1 MREQGNVKDGDD
13 GRSRKYSI
21 QIDPVVRRLLV
32 SLSACPGVTI
42 SLRGP
47 LQPAV
52 LFGWM
57 IMMIGGLN
65 SLTRHRKHIVLP

>member
-32 SLSACPGVTI
+32 SLSVCPGVHYLAKRTTTASSFI
-42 SLRGP
+42 WLGDDRWS
-47 LQPAV
+47 
-52 LFGWM
+52 
-57 IMMIGGLN
+57 
-65 SLTRHRKHIVLP
+65 